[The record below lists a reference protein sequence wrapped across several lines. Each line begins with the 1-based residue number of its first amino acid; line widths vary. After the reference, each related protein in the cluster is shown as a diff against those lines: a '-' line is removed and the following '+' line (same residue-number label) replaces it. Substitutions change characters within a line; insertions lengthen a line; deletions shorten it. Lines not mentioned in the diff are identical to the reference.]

1 MGKEAII
8 RDSVTYMTYVAG
20 KLMRGALV
28 STYDSYCNP
37 SLLAGTQIAPTP
49 STIPSSPV
57 LSSSK
62 PTAIASSSE
71 SSSAVTPGV
80 FEGTVTKQAVMDLL
94 SAISCT
100 RSPNTDLHQKFDN
113 ISNKSIRDI
122 VARFIPGVTTVPMST
137 FSQWLNDLPSAARL
151 TKRKRTNDK
160 QMLVR
165 SMWFLVPERQGQVAA
180 NLFNKHMFIES
191 VKTGECKT
199 IGYARK
205 SHTNESKSVR
215 LRLLEDMT
223 AILVDPCQC
232 SKVYV
237 TPICAA
243 NSPLLERD
251 LERSVVFGL
260 SEHEFLKN

>member
-1 MGKEAII
+1 MYNRAEAACKAFGMPMLQENGDHCLAVLDQAGLDVVYVEELSDKRPIVMGKEAII
-8 RDSVTYMTYVAG
+8 RDSITYMTYVAG
-20 KLMRGALV
+20 KLMRSALV
-28 STYDSYCNP
+28 STYDPYCNP

-62 PTAIASSSE
+62 IASSSK

-80 FEGTVTKQAVMDLL
+80 FEGTVTKQVVMDLL

-100 RSPNTDLHQKFDN
+100 TPPNTDLHQKFDN

-137 FSQWLNDLPSAARL
+137 FPQWLNDLPSAARL

-165 SMWFLVPERQGQVAA
+165 SMWFLVPERQGR
-180 NLFNKHMFIES
+180 
-191 VKTGECKT
+191 CK
-199 IGYARK
+199 R
-205 SHTNESKSVR
+205 
-215 LRLLEDMT
+215 
-223 AILVDPCQC
+223 
-232 SKVYV
+232 
-237 TPICAA
+237 
-243 NSPLLERD
+243 
-251 LERSVVFGL
+251 
-260 SEHEFLKN
+260 